1 MYFKWRVLRPLNFL
15 FNVFISSPV
24 SSMSTI
30 KQFFSIL
37 LSNDVIFVNLTYV
50 AKELLCIKYSSL
62 VMIDEI
68 IFQNA
73 IMYASQVLVFCENEG
88 STILWNPR
96 HYLPSSITSQKT
108 ALQCRS
114 LFLILVL
121 HGNLFLSQ
129 IRDFYI

>member
-1 MYFKWRVLRPLNFL
+1 
-15 FNVFISSPV
+15 
-24 SSMSTI
+24 MSTI
-30 KQFFSIL
+30 KQLFSIL

-88 STILWNPR
+88 STIL
-96 HYLPSSITSQKT
+96 
-108 ALQCRS
+108 
-114 LFLILVL
+114 
-121 HGNLFLSQ
+121 
-129 IRDFYI
+129 